1 MKQVMFQQTRRRLLQ
16 ILLALQIRLPILGMV
31 TEKSSAA
38 SQQARTPSDALAAA
52 TIPGDK
58 HPEAKEETSTG
69 LHITGLSTLS
79 AAVRASLTLDLID
92 DPQLIPEKLKVL
104 QDNLKSCYK
113 FATVCIPIE
122 YFWSCSSN

>member
-1 MKQVMFQQTRRRLLQ
+1 
-16 ILLALQIRLPILGMV
+16 MV

-38 SQQARTPSDALAAA
+38 SQQGRTPSDALAAA

-92 DPQLIPEKLKVL
+92 DPQLISEKLKVL